1 MVAVFKPYSLTS
13 QRSSRNPD
21 DRPVGVCVYRVAEL
35 TSSLVAKQLE
45 IGNSNNMALLQ
56 KLGAS
61 SRLLRSAPSQLTWRR
76 NMAGMCNSSDS
87 DTLPSK
93 SIRLKMSL

>member
-1 MVAVFKPYSLTS
+1 MLCL
-13 QRSSRNPD
+13 Q
-21 DRPVGVCVYRVAEL
+21 VAEL
-35 TSSLVAKQLE
+35 TFSLVAKQFE
-45 IGNSNNMALLQ
+45 KGNSNNMALLQ

-87 DTLPSK
+87 ETPPSK
-93 SIRLKMSL
+93 SIRLKMTL